1 MELKIIH
8 LYPELMS
15 LYGEYANLSVLRR
28 HLEDL
33 GIQVAVT
40 PVTFEDEKDFSAAGL
55 IYMGAGTERG
65 QKAVLRDLLPHRETL
80 AKAAERGSLLF
91 FTGNSMEVFGQSVT
105 DAEGHVWE
113 GLGLAEFATVE
124 TRRRDPQDVIARPVL
139 WQEPAVGFMNKCSRT
154 TGVEHPLFS
163 SLDMGFGN
171 EAPGGAEGY
180 CAGNLLATHITG
192 PVLVKN
198 PAFTAWLV
206 RHLSALHGWQLPE
219 QLPAYPHEDAA
230 YQVTVRELSARLN
243 RQGV

>member
-1 MELKIIH
+1 MGLKIIH

-15 LYGEYANLSVLRR
+15 LYGEYANLSLLRR

-33 GIQVAVT
+33 GVSVT
-40 PVTFEDEKDFSAAGL
+40 ITPITFEDEKNFSSADL
-55 IYMGAGTERG
+55 IYMGAGTERS
-65 QKAVLRDLLPHRETL
+65 QKAVLRDLLPHREAL
-80 AKAAERGSLLF
+80 AAAAQRGTLLF
-91 FTGNSMEVFGQSVT
+91 FTGSAMEVLGQSVT
-105 DAEGHVWE
+105 DADGQVHE
-113 GLGLAEFATVE
+113 GLGLAEFSTVE
-124 TRRRDPQDVIARPVL
+124 TRQRDPQDVIARPVL

-163 SLDMGFGN
+163 SLDLGLGN

-206 RHLSALHGWQLPE
+206 RRLFQDRGWQPPE
-219 QLPAYPHEDAA
+219 QLPVYPHEEGA
-230 YQVTVRELSARLN
+230 YQVTLRELSARLN
-243 RQGV
+243 RQGA